1 MKEERIEL
9 PKPEGHGC
17 FACGTANPIGLDL
30 HFYRLNDTVCT
41 DVTLGQYHEGWQN
54 MAHGGIITTLLDEV
68 MSWTIIFFK
77 RVFFVT
83 RRIDVKFSKPVP
95 LGVPLTA
102 KGRMAN
108 EQKSRKLEVVGELFD
123 DQGRVLARSRGE
135 FVILPREKLAPVSE
149 ELKNQMLSVM
159 ERMPP
164 L

>member
-9 PKPEGHGC
+9 PKPQGHGC

-30 HFYRLNDTVCT
+30 HFYRSNDTVCT
-41 DVTLGQYHEGWQN
+41 DVTLGKYHEGWQN

-83 RRIDVKFSKPVP
+83 RKIEVKFSKPVP

-102 KGRMAN
+102 RGRLVD
-108 EQKSRKLEVVGELFD
+108 EQKSRKLEVTGELFD
-123 DQGRVLARSRGE
+123 DQERILARSKGE
-135 FVILPREKLAPVSE
+135 FIILPKERLSPVSE